1 MLLNL
6 KCFENRIIKKMIP
19 TISNNFHH
27 SPLYK
32 KAMDIFTLSR
42 NISTYLV
49 HDLAPI
55 ASNGKEDPNI
65 YFTGDIVQQSVSL
78 APEILKAESQ
88 SFSEEKHKY
97 AASVIR
103 LTNSLYKNC
112 ERLEHAN
119 SNGKEF
125 LPILRSELKKF
136 RRLQRTWMLTL

>member
-1 MLLNL
+1 
-6 KCFENRIIKKMIP
+6 
-19 TISNNFHH
+19 
-27 SPLYK
+27 
-32 KAMDIFTLSR
+32 MDIFTLSR